1 MSAALINRHFGAIIC
16 YDKNQCSIDYRY
28 PVLGNAG
35 SGNDKT
41 PPITFSKVELLMKL
55 IDN

>member
-41 PPITFSKVELLMKL
+41 PPKTFSKVELLMKL